1 MHQVFF
7 GKEKKSQLLSGI
19 ENTLV
24 VDRMFA

>member
-7 GKEKKSQLLSGI
+7 VKEKKSQLLSGI